1 MKPLKTSET
10 RIIKRSQISL
20 NPYNPKRHTEERV
33 KQQKKNLQTIG
44 YLGGI
49 TWNELSGNIID
60 GHRRIQAMDL
70 YYKYDGTPDTDY
82 DIKVE
87 VVQLNDKQE
96 KEQMTYMALGNT
108 RADLEL
114 VARYFPEIDANAA
127 GIDDA
132 YLKELST
139 FVTIADPIAEIETL
153 DIDDILPAPKE
164 AVIIEESEETRTEE
178 PTPEEKKAKV
188 KATKE
193 AAVQKA
199 EVERLNEESY
209 ITLSFSDY
217 KAKAEFC
224 EIVGIDPECAFCK
237 GEEVMAHIE

>member
-10 RIIKRSQISL
+10 RIIKRSKISL

-33 KQQKKNLQTIG
+33 KQQKKNLQKIG

-49 TWNELSGNIID
+49 TWNELSGNLID

-70 YYKYDGTPDTDY
+70 YYKYDGTPETDY

-87 VVQLNDKQE
+87 VVQLDPKQE

-114 VARYFPEIDANAA
+114 VARYFPEIDADAA

-132 YLKELST
+132 YLKELSA
-139 FVTIADPIAEIETL
+139 FVSIEAPMPEIETL
-153 DIDDILPAPKE
+153 DIDDILPVPKE
-164 AVIIEESEETRTEE
+164 EVIKEGESEDIAE
-178 PTPEEKKAKV
+178 PTPEDKKAKV
-188 KATKE
+188 KAAKWE
-193 AAVQKA
+193 AECKWA
-199 EVERLNEESY
+199 ERRNDKNAY
-209 ITLSFSDY
+209 ITLSFSNSAS
-217 KAKAEFC
+217 KEIFC
-224 EIVGIDPECAFCK
+224 NLIGIDPDCAFAK
-237 GEEVMAHIE
+237 GEDVMQYIE

>member
-33 KQQKKNLQTIG
+33 KQQKKNLQKIG

-49 TWNELSGNIID
+49 TWNELSGNLID

-70 YYKYDGTPDTDY
+70 YYKYDGSPETDY

-87 VVQLNDKQE
+87 VVQLDPKQE

-114 VARYFPEIDANAA
+114 VARYFPDIDADAA

-139 FVTIADPIAEIETL
+139 FVTIEAPIASIETL
-153 DIDDILPAPKE
+153 DIDDILPTPKE
-164 AVIIEESEETRTEE
+164 EVIIEDKETPVEL
-178 PTPEEKKAKV
+178 TPEEKKAKV
-188 KATKE
+188 KAAKE
-193 AAVQKA
+193 AVREQS
-199 EVERLNEESY
+199 EERVRNESAY
-209 ITLSFSDY
+209 LTLSFSDY
-217 KAKAEFC
+217 ATKVEFC
-224 EIVGIDPECAFCK
+224 EMVGIDPDSAFCK
-237 GEEVMAHIE
+237 GEEVMAQID

>member
-49 TWNELSGNIID
+49 TWNEQSGNLID

-87 VVQLNDKQE
+87 VVQLDPKQE

-108 RADLEL
+108 RADIEL

-153 DIDDILPAPKE
+153 DIDDLLPAPKE
-164 AVIIEESEETRTEE
+164 EVIIEEETEDIAE

-188 KATKE
+188 KTAKE

-199 EVERLNEESY
+199 EVERLNEKSY

>member
-49 TWNELSGNIID
+49 TWNEQSGNLID

-87 VVQLNDKQE
+87 VVQLDPKQE

-164 AVIIEESEETRTEE
+164 EVIIEEETEDIAE
-178 PTPEEKKAKV
+178 PTPEDKKAKV
-188 KATKE
+188 KATKRE
-193 AAVQKA
+193 AEDKSIEQL
-199 EVERLNEESY
+199 RNESAY
-209 ITLSFSDY
+209 LTLSFSNFAS
-217 KAKAEFC
+217 KEIFC
-224 EIVGIDPECAFCK
+224 NLIGIDPDCTYCK
-237 GEEVMAHIE
+237 GEEIMQHIE

>member
-33 KQQKKNLQTIG
+33 KQQKKNLQKVG

-49 TWNELSGNIID
+49 TWNELSGNLID

-70 YYKYDGTPDTDY
+70 YYKYDGTADTDY

-87 VVQLNDKQE
+87 VVQLDPKQE

-114 VARYFPEIDANAA
+114 VARYFPSIDADAA
-127 GIDDA
+127 GIDDT
-132 YLKELST
+132 YLKELSA
-139 FVTIADPIAEIETL
+139 FVSIETPMPEIETL

-164 AVIIEESEETRTEE
+164 EVIVEEQEQPTE

-188 KATKE
+188 KAAKE
-193 AAVQKA
+193 AVREQS
-199 EVERLNEESY
+199 EERVRNESAY

-217 KAKAEFC
+217 ATKAEFC
-224 EIVGIDPECAFCK
+224 SIIGIDPECAFAK
-237 GEEVMAHIE
+237 GEEIMQHIE

>member
-20 NPYNPKRHTEERV
+20 NPYNPKHHTEERV
-33 KQQKKNLQTIG
+33 KQQKKNLQSVG

-49 TWNELSGNIID
+49 TWNELSGNLID

-70 YYKYDGTPDTDY
+70 YYKYDGTPETDY

-139 FVTIADPIAEIETL
+139 FVTIADTSAEIETL
-153 DIDDILPAPKE
+153 GIDDILPAPQE
-164 AVIIEESEETRTEE
+164 IIIEEVEE
-178 PTPEEKKAKV
+178 PTTELTPEEKKAKV
-188 KATKE
+188 KAAKE
-193 AAVQKA
+193 TVREQS
-199 EVERLNEESY
+199 EERVRNESAY

-217 KAKAEFC
+217 ATKAEFC
-224 EIVGIDPECAFCK
+224 EIIGVDPDSAFCK
-237 GEEVMAHIE
+237 GEEIMTHIE

>member
-33 KQQKKNLQTIG
+33 KQQKKNLQTVG

-87 VVQLNDKQE
+87 VVQLDSKQE

-114 VARYFPEIDANAA
+114 VARYFPEIDADAA

-132 YLKELST
+132 YLKELSA
-139 FVTIADPIAEIETL
+139 FVSIEAPMPEIETF
-153 DIDDILPAPKE
+153 DIDDIIPVPKE
-164 AVIIEESEETRTEE
+164 VVIIDEAEQTTAEL
-178 PTPEEKKAKV
+178 TPEEKKAKV
-188 KATKE
+188 KAAK
-193 AAVQKA
+193 AAVREQS
-199 EVERLNEESY
+199 EERVRNESAY
-209 ITLSFSDY
+209 LTLSFSDY
-217 KAKAEFC
+217 ATKAEFC
-224 EIVGIDPECAFCK
+224 EIVGISPDCAFCK
-237 GEEVMAHIE
+237 GEEIMAHIE

>member
-49 TWNELSGNIID
+49 TWNEQSGNLID

-82 DIKVE
+82 NIKVE
-87 VVQLNDKQE
+87 VVQLDPKQE

-153 DIDDILPAPKE
+153 DIDYLLPAPKE
-164 AVIIEESEETRTEE
+164 QVIIEEEIEDIAE
-178 PTPEEKKAKV
+178 PTPEDKKAKV
-188 KATKE
+188 KAAKE
-193 AAVQKA
+193 AVREQS
-199 EVERLNEESY
+199 EERVRNESAY

-217 KAKAEFC
+217 ATKAEFC
-224 EIVGIDPECAFCK
+224 EIVGIDPDSAFCK

>member
-164 AVIIEESEETRTEE
+164 KVIIEENEENTEE

-188 KATKE
+188 KAAKE
-193 AAVQKA
+193 AVREQS
-199 EVERLNEESY
+199 EERVRNESAY

-217 KAKAEFC
+217 ATKAEFC

-237 GEEVMAHIE
+237 GEEIMAHIE

>member
-33 KQQKKNLQTIG
+33 KQQKKNLQKIG

-114 VARYFPEIDANAA
+114 VARYFPDIDADAA

-139 FVTIADPIAEIETL
+139 FVTIEAPAAEIETL

-164 AVIIEESEETRTEE
+164 DVIIEDEEQTPEL
-178 PTPEEKKAKV
+178 TPEEKKEKV
-188 KATKE
+188 KAAKE
-193 AAVQKA
+193 VVKEQSI
-199 EVERLNEESY
+199 ERVRNESAY

-217 KAKAEFC
+217 ATKAEFC
-224 EIVGIDPECAFCK
+224 EIIGIDPDCAFAK
-237 GEEVMAHIE
+237 GEDVMTHIE

>member
-49 TWNELSGNIID
+49 TWNELSGNLID

-70 YYKYDGTPDTDY
+70 YYKYDGTPETDY

-87 VVQLNDKQE
+87 VVQLDPKQE

-164 AVIIEESEETRTEE
+164 EVIIEEETEDIAE

-188 KATKE
+188 KAAKE
-193 AAVQKA
+193 AVREQSEEK
-199 EVERLNEESY
+199 VRNESAY

-217 KAKAEFC
+217 ATKAEFC
-224 EIVGIDPECAFCK
+224 EIIGTDPDCAFAK
-237 GEEVMAHIE
+237 GEDVMVHIE

>member
-49 TWNELSGNIID
+49 TWNEQSGNLID

-87 VVQLNDKQE
+87 VVQLDPKQE

-153 DIDDILPAPKE
+153 DIDDLLPAPKE
-164 AVIIEESEETRTEE
+164 DVIIEEEIEDIAE
-178 PTPEEKKAKV
+178 PTPEDKKANV
-188 KATKE
+188 KAAKE
-193 AAVQKA
+193 TAVQKA
-199 EVERLNEESY
+199 EVERLNEKSY

-224 EIVGIDPECAFCK
+224 EIVGIDPECTFCK

>member
-10 RIIKRSQISL
+10 RIIQRSQISL

-33 KQQKKNLQTIG
+33 KQQKKNLQKIG

-49 TWNELSGNIID
+49 TWNELSGNLID

-70 YYKYDGTPDTDY
+70 YYKYDGTPETDY

-87 VVQLNDKQE
+87 VVQLDPKQE

-139 FVTIADPIAEIETL
+139 FVTIEAPATEIETL
-153 DIDDILPAPKE
+153 DIDDLLPAPKE
-164 AVIIEESEETRTEE
+164 EVIFEEETEDIVE
-178 PTPEEKKAKV
+178 PTPEDKKAKV
-188 KATKE
+188 KAAKE
-193 AAVQKA
+193 AVREQS
-199 EVERLNEESY
+199 EERVRNESAY
-209 ITLSFSDY
+209 LTLSFSDY
-217 KAKAEFC
+217 ATKVEFC
-224 EIVGIDPECAFCK
+224 ELVGIDPDCAFCK

>member
-33 KQQKKNLQTIG
+33 KQQKKNLQKVG

-49 TWNELSGNIID
+49 TWNELSGNLID

-70 YYKYDGTPDTDY
+70 YYKYDGTADTDY

-87 VVQLNDKQE
+87 VVQLDPKQE

-114 VARYFPEIDANAA
+114 VARYFPDIDADAA

-132 YLKELST
+132 YLKELSA
-139 FVTIADPIAEIETL
+139 FVSIEAPMPEIETL
-153 DIDDILPAPKE
+153 DIDDILPYKE
-164 AVIIEESEETRTEE
+164 EVIIEKQEQPTE
-178 PTPEEKKAKV
+178 PTPEDKKAKV
-188 KATKE
+188 KAAKE
-193 AAVQKA
+193 AVREQS
-199 EVERLNEESY
+199 EERVRNESAY
-209 ITLSFSDY
+209 ITLSFTDY
-217 KAKAEFC
+217 ATKAEFC
-224 EIVGIDPECAFCK
+224 EIVGIDPDCAFAK
-237 GEEVMAHIE
+237 GEDVMQHIE

>member
-49 TWNELSGNIID
+49 TWNELSGNLID

-70 YYKYDGTPDTDY
+70 YYKYAGTPDTDY

-87 VVQLNDKQE
+87 VAQLDPKQE

-108 RADLEL
+108 MADLEL
-114 VARYFPEIDANAA
+114 VARYFPEIDADAA

-153 DIDDILPAPKE
+153 DIDDLLPAPKE
-164 AVIIEESEETRTEE
+164 QVIIEEERENIAE
-178 PTPEEKKAKV
+178 PTTEDKKAKV
-188 KATKE
+188 KAAKE
-193 AAVQKA
+193 AVREQS
-199 EVERLNEESY
+199 EERVRNESAY

-217 KAKAEFC
+217 ATKAEFC

>member
-33 KQQKKNLQTIG
+33 KQQKKNLLTVG

-87 VVQLNDKQE
+87 VVQLDSKQE

-114 VARYFPEIDANAA
+114 VARYFPEIDADAA

-132 YLKELST
+132 YLKELSA
-139 FVTIADPIAEIETL
+139 FVSIEAPMPEIETF
-153 DIDDILPAPKE
+153 DIDDIIPAPKE
-164 AVIIEESEETRTEE
+164 GVIIDEAEQTTAELTS
-178 PTPEEKKAKV
+178 EEKKAKV
-188 KATKE
+188 KAAKE
-193 AAVQKA
+193 AVREQS
-199 EVERLNEESY
+199 EERVRNESAY

-217 KAKAEFC
+217 ATKAEFC

>member
-49 TWNELSGNIID
+49 TWNEQSGNLID

-87 VVQLNDKQE
+87 VVQLDPKQE

-164 AVIIEESEETRTEE
+164 EVIIEEETEDIAE

-188 KATKE
+188 KAAKE
-193 AAVQKA
+193 AVREQS
-199 EVERLNEESY
+199 EERVRNESAY

-217 KAKAEFC
+217 ATKAEFC
-224 EIVGIDPECAFCK
+224 EIVGIDPDSAFAK

>member
-164 AVIIEESEETRTEE
+164 EVIIEESEEPSEE
-178 PTPEEKKAKV
+178 PTSEEKKAKV
-188 KATKE
+188 KAAKE

-224 EIVGIDPECAFCK
+224 EIVGIDPKCAFCK

>member
-164 AVIIEESEETRTEE
+164 EVIIEESEETRTEE

-188 KATKE
+188 KAAKE
-193 AAVQKA
+193 TSVQKA

-224 EIVGIDPECAFCK
+224 EIVGIDPECTFCK